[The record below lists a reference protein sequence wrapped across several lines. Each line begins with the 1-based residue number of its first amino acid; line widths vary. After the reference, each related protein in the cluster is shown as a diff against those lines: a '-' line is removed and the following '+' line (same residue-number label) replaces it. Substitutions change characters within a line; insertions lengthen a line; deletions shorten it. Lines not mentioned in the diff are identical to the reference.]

1 VKNWLVIMLVLMV
14 GLAKASSAQDSLTKE
29 ATGQGTPLV
38 YNREILTINSNVEV
52 PNPAYQTEIS
62 KKPSPPTP
70 LPEGEGSLHLKPSPN
85 GRGSLG
91 QDEKSDAIPKT
102 FTQIREHVFYI
113 TAESSDAMSKSWFIN
128 STNIK
133 GNKGVLYLLD
143 EPAIPTISPSTSLQA
158 NDILFIGSYGTI
170 KAIAKNI
177 KPSEL
182 AEPMELDIP
191 VKGILY
197 LEAGITDKLG
207 IKSPDMVDYSAFPKQ
222 PNLTK

>member
-1 VKNWLVIMLVLMV
+1 M
-14 GLAKASSAQDSLTKE
+14 
-29 ATGQGTPLV
+29 
-38 YNREILTINSNVEV
+38 
-52 PNPAYQTEIS
+52 
-62 KKPSPPTP
+62 
-70 LPEGEGSLHLKPSPN
+70 
-85 GRGSLG
+85 
-91 QDEKSDAIPKT
+91 
-102 FTQIREHVFYI
+102 FYI

-143 EPAIPTISPSTSLQA
+143 EPSIPTISPSTSLQA

-182 AEPMELDIP
+182 AEPMELDIA

-197 LEAGITDKLG
+197 LEAGITDRLG
-207 IKSPDMVDYSAFPKQ
+207 LKTNDMVDYSAFPKQ

>member
-1 VKNWLVIMLVLMV
+1 VKNWLVIIFILMV
-14 GLAKASSAQDSLTKE
+14 GAAKASSPQNISTPNP
-29 ATGQGTPLV
+29 TGQGTPLV

-52 PNPAYQTEIS
+52 PNPAYIAAKASPEIPSTKEKGTTEQEAKTS
-62 KKPSPPTP
+62 S
-70 LPEGEGSLHLKPSPN
+70 
-85 GRGSLG
+85 
-91 QDEKSDAIPKT
+91 IPKN
-102 FTQIREHVFYI
+102 FTQTREHVFYI
-113 TAESSDAMSKSWFIN
+113 TAESSDAMSKNWFIN

-158 NDILFIGSYGTI
+158 NDILFIGSYGVI

-177 KPSEL
+177 SPANL
-182 AEPMELDIP
+182 AEPMELDIA

-207 IKSPDMVDYSAFPKQ
+207 IETFDMVDYSAFPKQ